1 MTLRGRHIAKWV
13 VACLILLM
21 GTTACSTSKGN
32 TTARARHK
40 HEKTERKRDK
50 NDKNKPRKGGKHHG
64 SKHGGHGVSEEWA
77 ALAIPLGRSDNKALY
92 KELKRWLGT
101 PYLHAASKCGE
112 GTDCSGMVMEVY
124 RTVYGIPIERNSAR
138 IYERNCEPIERDEL
152 HEGDLVFFDT
162 NGRGGISHVGIY
174 LKENKFVHTSS
185 SRGVMVS
192 DLNQRYWD
200 EHYHSAG
207 RVKK

>member
-1 MTLRGRHIAKWV
+1 MTRHSRHIAKWV
-13 VACLILLM
+13 VACLIVLT
-21 GTTACSTSKGN
+21 GATACSTTKGT

-40 HEKTERKRDK
+40 HEKTDHKRVKDDNRKHK
-50 NDKNKPRKGGKHHG
+50 SGKRHG
-64 SKHGGHGVSEEWA
+64 SNRGVSEEWA
-77 ALAIPLGRSDNKALY
+77 TLSLQLERGDNKALY

-101 PYLHAASKCGE
+101 PYRHAASKCGE

-124 RTVYGIPIERNSAR
+124 RTVYGIAIERNSAR
-138 IYERNCEPIERDEL
+138 IAQRNCEPVKRDEL
-152 HEGDLVFFDT
+152 REGDLVFFDT
-162 NGRGGISHVGIY
+162 NGGGGISHVGIY

>member
-1 MTLRGRHIAKWV
+1 MTRRGRHIATWV
-13 VACLILLM
+13 VAGLTLLM
-21 GTTACSTSKGN
+21 GATACSTSKGT

-40 HEKTERKRDK
+40 HEKTERKRNKD
-50 NDKNKPRKGGKHHG
+50 DKNKPRKVGKHSG
-64 SKHGGHGVSEEWA
+64 KHGGHGVSEEWA
-77 ALAIPLGRSDNKALY
+77 ALAIPLGRHDNKELY
-92 KELKRWLGT
+92 NELKRWLGT

-138 IYERNCEPIERDEL
+138 IYERNCEPIGRDDL
-152 HEGDLVFFDT
+152 REGDLVFFDT

-207 RVKK
+207 RVRKK